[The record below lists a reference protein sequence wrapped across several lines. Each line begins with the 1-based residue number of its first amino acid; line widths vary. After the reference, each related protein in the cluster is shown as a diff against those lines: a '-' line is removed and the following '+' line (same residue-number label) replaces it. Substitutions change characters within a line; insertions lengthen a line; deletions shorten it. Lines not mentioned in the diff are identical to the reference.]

1 MRNDLLSKKEQ
12 LYAIKTDKGIPH
24 ILDEAYRILGN
35 PILTHDMEY
44 KAIAYT
50 ENTVTDDPI
59 WNEFETTGMV
69 GYDRLIFYRDECFF
83 ELAANAK
90 KITFLLSDK
99 LKYDRIYGKLF
110 TKNDI
115 QIACIC
121 MVACYNSFED
131 GTSKLF
137 EIVCDILNK
146 EFSISEYYQAYGQ
159 AYLEALISQIIEESI
174 EDKEIYMSSSIYI
187 GLKDYIRVAVVDIAQ
202 CDPKYTKLACFR
214 DMFKQARPDFKY
226 AIYSNYIV
234 IIMSSDIAPIRI
246 DDLDKLYGIFEQY
259 NICAGIS
266 RCFENLNELPKY
278 YNEAVNVLN
287 HMLKSGSKH
296 RFFLYD
302 DIFTSSFDD

>member
-1 MRNDLLSKKEQ
+1 MDHLLNKKEQ
-12 LYAIKTDKGIPH
+12 LQKINNGKGIQH
-24 ILDEAYRILGN
+24 ILDEAYRILDN
-35 PILTHDMEY
+35 PILIHDMDY
-44 KAIAYT
+44 KLIAYT
-50 ENTVTDDPI
+50 ENTVHDDPI
-59 WNEFETTGMV
+59 WNEYETTGMV
-69 GYDRLIFYRDECFF
+69 GYDRLVFYEEEGFLEICAD
-83 ELAANAK
+83 AK
-90 KITFLLSDK
+90 KTTFLLSDK

-110 TKNDI
+110 TNNDI
-115 QIACIC
+115 QIGCIC

-159 AYLEALISQIIEESI
+159 AYMETLISQIIEESI
-174 EDKEIYMSSSIYI
+174 EDIYMSSSIYI
-187 GLKDYIRVAVVDIAQ
+187 GLKDYIRVAVVDITQ
-202 CDPKYTKLACFR
+202 CDPKHTKLACFR

-226 AIYSNYIV
+226 AVYSNYIV

-246 DDLDKLYGIFEQY
+246 DDLDKLYGIFEQN

-302 DIFTSSFDD
+302 DIFTSSSDD